1 MAATF
6 DIKWVRIIAWSC
18 VLALLLVGA
27 YFWVTTNKELMWAL
41 TRGSVNRT
49 STSTAPYEVAL
60 RLARK
65 DGVPFAEGVPPKEWI
80 LNLPRTYVTS
90 EMGKNGSVFRTD
102 ERQFFVDM
110 DINVEPDGKSF
121 TPSVGKPRDQL
132 IVRSM
137 LLRLRNDE
145 ANPKIGKNDL
155 CVPGNKEKEILGP
168 LGYIGARNNPCKDS
182 DLRCTINMQMSG
194 WFVQMGVTKD
204 LYFNPDQTCESAR
217 RFLDQYTVR
226 RDDLRN

>member
-6 DIKWVRIIAWSC
+6 DSKWVRIIAWSC
-18 VLALLLVGA
+18 VLALLLAGA

-121 TPSVGKPRDQL
+121 MPSVGIPKGKL
-132 IVRSM
+132 VVRSM
-137 LLRLRNDE
+137 ILFLRNSE
-145 ANPKIGKNDL
+145 ARKVVRDNNL
-155 CVPGNKEKEILGP
+155 CVPQDKDLEMLRP
-168 LGYIGARNNPCKDS
+168 LGEYGYNRTCGVE
-182 DLRCTINMQMSG
+182 DLRCDIEMQIDG
-194 WFVQMGVTKD
+194 WWLDIGVTQD
-204 LYFNPDQTCESAR
+204 LYKDPSQACALAKT
-217 RFLDQYTVR
+217 FLEKYTVK
-226 RDDLRN
+226 RDDLRK